1 MSTRARKIPCRQ
13 GSDMPRTHSRQ
24 REAGLSLVELLVTMI
39 VLGILTTMIL
49 VSWFALQKSYA
60 ATTRSDHAQVD
71 ARMAMSRMVRELRD
85 AEARPGA
92 SVIEEAYR
100 DTSARREYVQ
110 FWTKFNH
117 PDRLLLTRYEYNWW
131 TDSTT
136 GRVTGDVVRILD
148 WDEDG
153 IDSGD
158 RARSLKVLENVVNG
172 DDPSVFAYTSMSAY
186 GDPVISPPNPLPV
199 TLHNWPQ
206 LARYKSACRSISIQ
220 ATPLLTWIYVRLP
233 SFATHDNSEG

>member
-1 MSTRARKIPCRQ
+1 MSTPVQKTPYRR
-13 GSDMPRTHSRQ
+13 GSDMPLTYNEQ
-24 REAGLSLVELLVTMI
+24 REAGLTLVELLVTMT

-100 DTSARREYVQ
+100 DTSAQREYVQ

-117 PDRLLLTRYEYNWW
+117 PDRLLLSRYEYNWW
-131 TDSTT
+131 TDSAT
-136 GRVTGDVVRILD
+136 GRITGDVVRIVD

-153 IDSGD
+153 IDSDD
-158 RARSLKVLENVVNG
+158 RARALKVLENIVNG

-186 GDPVISPPNPLPV
+186 GDPVISPPSLLPA
-199 TLHNWPQ
+199 TPAQ
-206 LARYKSACRSISIQ
+206 LATISAVQIRLQVDLNPGKSPAYMDLRSTAQ
-220 ATPLLTWIYVRLP
+220 LRNTRQ
-233 SFATHDNSEG
+233 F